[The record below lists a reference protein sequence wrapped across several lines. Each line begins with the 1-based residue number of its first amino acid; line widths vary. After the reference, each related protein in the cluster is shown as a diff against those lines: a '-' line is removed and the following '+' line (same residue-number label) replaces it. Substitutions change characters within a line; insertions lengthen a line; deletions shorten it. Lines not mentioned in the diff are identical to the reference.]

1 MIKIPI
7 VFAFS
12 NEYAL
17 PGWISIASLLNMS
30 PRNMHGKLE
39 QRDTSYQEILDDLR
53 SQLAIQY
60 IEQDSMSISQITYQL
75 GFTDTSNF
83 SRAFRRWTGHSPSE
97 YRKAKA
103 EN

>member
-1 MIKIPI
+1 
-7 VFAFS
+7 
-12 NEYAL
+12 
-17 PGWISIASLLNMS
+17 MS

-75 GFTDTSNF
+75 GLVD
-83 SRAFRRWTGHSPSE
+83 R
-97 YRKAKA
+97 
-103 EN
+103 